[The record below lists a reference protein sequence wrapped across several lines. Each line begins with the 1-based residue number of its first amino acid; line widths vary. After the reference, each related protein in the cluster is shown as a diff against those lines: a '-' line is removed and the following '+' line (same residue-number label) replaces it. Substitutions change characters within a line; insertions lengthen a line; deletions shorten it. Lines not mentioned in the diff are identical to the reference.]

1 MWLTWLPSLQFCAV
15 QKGWEILKKQQQ
27 RRVILLYN
35 FKMSLKYTKFLV
47 FSWHDFFAQP
57 VLVGHGMITK
67 VERHVRHN
75 LSPTAY
81 PPDTSTFVGLLL
93 QLPPQWNFKNGSI
106 ALRIKLN
113 HYFNCCTTCPTFHI
127 SVSWNNCYCWL
138 VGMGELCSDVN
149 LFASLVFQPW
159 HPTHCWLPFLL

>member
-1 MWLTWLPSLQFCAV
+1 MRNTEKAAAKKSHTPIQLQNVPEIYQILGIFLTWF
-15 QKGWEILKKQQQ
+15 
-27 RRVILLYN
+27 
-35 FKMSLKYTKFLV
+35 
-47 FSWHDFFAQP
+47 FFAQP